1 MKLVPGS
8 RERSTSVLTPPT
20 LSSTPP
26 LPPAAIDTAR
36 PCSTPARPPPPPL
49 VPVPRRRI
57 VKPLFSAG
65 QPDKRREDAFLFSSF
80 FFSFLL
86 LLVFPLLVLVTGS
99 ADGFPSPGKCC
110 SFGDGD
116 VTREPSRDSKTCGRN
131 FFSIGIEEEVN
142 SICVCY
148 RSCNGYT
155 VYCSMESWKRV
166 FRSFKTSN

>member
-20 LSSTPP
+20 LSSTP
-26 LPPAAIDTAR
+26 LQPP
-36 PCSTPARPPPPPL
+36 STPRGPAPPLLAPLPPPL

-65 QPDKRREDAFLFSSF
+65 QPDKRREDAFLFSF
-80 FFSFLL
+80 FFLFFSSAARVPSSGTRDRFRGWLSVARKMLL
-86 LLVFPLLVLVTGS
+86 LRGWRCYSRTIE
-99 ADGFPSPGKCC
+99 GFKDVRSELFFDRNRGRGKWYL
-110 SFGDGD
+110 
-116 VTREPSRDSKTCGRN
+116 
-131 FFSIGIEEEVN
+131 
-142 SICVCY
+142 CVCY

-166 FRSFKTSN
+166 FKTRN